1 MVTSP
6 LSSGEWPS
14 PENTP
19 PSDGKTYTQLE
30 IISFFTYHSKKDIVR
45 AVKEMGYGPSTTSL
59 YRMFPPEKRFG
70 GGVFNENEIKE
81 ILRGVN
87 NTSEESDKAIEIL
100 SKSVLVPE
108 EIREILRQMIPTT
121 ENQKETCRQQQQL
134 QHQDNRCGMVPLI
147 STTPL
152 VELSPNEEDN
162 ESKIMPHARPDLSK
176 PPNKCIGQHDTKL
189 PPPQEPRR
197 SARLKKKENQ
207 QTEVVTQLIQQ
218 PVPQKSKNR
227 QVGVPGLF
235 KAMGLTLITEEGDG
249 NCLFRAIARQMSL
262 ILKEQFTHNQLRSE
276 CCSYIRENASSLKEF
291 LDDDEQLEEYV
302 YDMSHINVYGGDM
315 EMSSLMKCYGF
326 GVDIF
331 TIQEDGSLN
340 RYTLTPA
347 PEFKVKFKVMLF
359 HKNPSSESHCHY
371 DSIVWSKDAT
381 EARKINVSVLRSS
394 ERTKEKKRK
403 K

>member
-45 AVKEMGYGPSTTSL
+45 AVKDMGYGPSVTSL
-59 YRMFPPEKRFG
+59 YRMFPSEKRVG
-70 GGVFNENEIKE
+70 GGVFTEYEIKE

-100 SKSVLVPE
+100 SKSVLVPT
-108 EIREILRQMIPTT
+108 EIREILRQMIATT
-121 ENQKETCRQQQQL
+121 ENPKDICRQQQQL

-147 STTPL
+147 STTTL
-152 VELSPNEEDN
+152 VESSPNEEEN
-162 ESKIMPHARPDLSK
+162 ESKIMLHARPDQ
-176 PPNKCIGQHDTKL
+176 PPNKCIAQRIQ
-189 PPPQEPRR
+189 PQRGCKR
-197 SARLKKKENQ
+197 KK
-207 QTEVVTQLIQQ
+207 VVTQLSQQ
-218 PVPQKSKNR
+218 PVRQRPNR

-302 YDMSHINVYGGDM
+302 YHMSHINVYGGEM

-326 GVDIF
+326 GVDIYK
-331 TIQEDGSLN
+331 IQQDGSLN
-340 RYTLTPA
+340 YFTLTPGA
-347 PEFKVKFKVMLF
+347 EFKVKFKVMLF
-359 HKNPSSESHCHY
+359 HKNPFSESHCHY
-371 DSIVWSKDAT
+371 DSVVLSKDAT

-394 ERTKEKKRK
+394 ERTKKKRK
-403 K
+403 